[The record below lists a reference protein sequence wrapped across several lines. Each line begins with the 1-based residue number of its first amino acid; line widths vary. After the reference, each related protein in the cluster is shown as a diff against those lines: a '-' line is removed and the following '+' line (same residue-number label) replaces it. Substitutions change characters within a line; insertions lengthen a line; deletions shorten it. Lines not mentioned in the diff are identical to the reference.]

1 MTTEGSKH
9 PTHSR
14 SRRTANLI
22 DGAGPARTLGSG
34 ESAVDGWW
42 SPHWLGSIAVGLGL
56 CLLAVAKAQ
65 NIGCPHCGTH
75 HLDEQ
80 TQGQWLL
87 LFTLKD
93 GLLGVGLLAS
103 LVGAFG
109 PRRFLSLGALVVG
122 AAALSLRHL

>member
-1 MTTEGSKH
+1 MA
-9 PTHSR
+9 PR
-14 SRRTANLI
+14 
-22 DGAGPARTLGSG
+22 PATVTVTDPP
-34 ESAVDGWW
+34 EVEGWW
-42 SPHWLGSIAVGLGL
+42 SPHWLGVIAVGLGL

-65 NIGCPHCGTH
+65 NVGCPHCGTH

-109 PRRFLSLGALVVG
+109 SRRLLSLGALVVG

>member
-1 MTTEGSKH
+1 M
-9 PTHSR
+9 
-14 SRRTANLI
+14 
-22 DGAGPARTLGSG
+22 
-34 ESAVDGWW
+34 
-42 SPHWLGSIAVGLGL
+42 IAVSLGL

-80 TQGQWLL
+80 TQDQWLL

-109 PRRFLSLGALVVG
+109 PRRLLSFGVLIVG

>member
-1 MTTEGSKH
+1 VTTESSK
-9 PTHSR
+9 PSPHSR
-14 SRRTANLI
+14 SRPPANVPAPTL
-22 DGAGPARTLGSG
+22 ASGPP
-34 ESAVDGWW
+34 EVEGWW
-42 SPHWLGSIAVGLGL
+42 SPHWLGVIAVSLGL

-80 TQGQWLL
+80 TQDQWLL

-109 PRRFLSLGALVVG
+109 PRRLLSFGVLIVG